1 VVSVTPSP
9 SADDEGRWRP
19 AQRLRRLFPRTFQ
32 GRLTLA
38 FLAVV
43 TLSLGLATVLVIN
56 RLEDYFTN
64 QQTTEL
70 EQRSA
75 IVASFVSSTAE
86 RAAAGRPVDD
96 LLTAKKDAFLQEVQ
110 TSAQETLE
118 RLGSGIRIL
127 GIELARVDGHT
138 AGPSASA
145 LLDLGDPDL
154 DFVKLADGLGVPSRR
169 VDTGEQLAG
178 ALDEAIV
185 ESGPH
190 LIEALVRV

>member
-1 VVSVTPSP
+1 MYTIQSLWTMAREHLDVTVVI
-9 SADDEGRWRP
+9 
-19 AQRLRRLFPRTFQ
+19 FN
-32 GRLTLA
+32 
-38 FLAVV
+38 
-43 TLSLGLATVLVIN
+43 N
-56 RLEDYFTN
+56 RSY
-64 QQTTEL
+64 
-70 EQRSA
+70 
-75 IVASFVSSTAE
+75 
-86 RAAAGRPVDD
+86 
-96 LLTAKKDAFLQEVQ
+96 
-110 TSAQETLE
+110 
-118 RLGSGIRIL
+118 RIL